1 LINVNHS
8 EKNNLITR
16 SITGTLFGLLVIFAI
31 MAGRWYFAALMLLA
45 GLLSLHELYRI
56 ILPGNRRMY
65 LAGMLSGLLIYSGI
79 TLMAM
84 ADTAHFVKWLAIA
97 LPGIPIVLIT
107 ALYQRN
113 SGAFTEAA
121 LAHTGAVYSVF
132 PLALLNL
139 INNPFIVQAEFGQLI
154 LLGFFL
160 LVWTNDTM
168 AYLTGMSFGKRKLFE
183 RHSPRKTWEGTLGG
197 IAFTIVAAWLLW
209 KYFGQLSLMQWMTMG
224 LLTAITGLY
233 GDLAES
239 MIKRGANIKDSGS
252 LLPGHGGVLDRF
264 DATLLAAP
272 VVVAYLILTS

>member
-1 LINVNHS
+1 VNYS
-8 EKNNLITR
+8 EKTNLVTR
-16 SITGTLFGLLVIFAI
+16 SITGAIFGLLIIFGI
-31 MAGRWYFAALMLLA
+31 LAGKWYFAALMLLA

-56 ILPGNRRMY
+56 VLAGNRRMY
-65 LAGMLSGLLIYSGI
+65 FAGMLAGILLYCSI

-84 ADTAHFVKWLAIA
+84 ADQAQLLKMLAIA

-113 SGAFTEAA
+113 SKAFTDAA
-121 LAHTGAVYSVF
+121 LAHTGAVYSLF
-132 PLALLNL
+132 PLALLNIL
-139 INNPFIVQAEFGQLI
+139 NMPHFFSTEFPQKI

-168 AYLTGMSFGKRKLFE
+168 AYITGISIGKHKLFE
-183 RHSPRKTWEGTLGG
+183 RHSPRKTWEGTIGG
-197 IAFTIVAAWLLW
+197 ILFTLLAAWLLW
-209 KYFGQLSLMQWMTMG
+209 RFFGQLTLIQWMVTG
-224 LLTAITGLY
+224 LLTAITGLF

-239 MIKRGANIKDSGS
+239 MIKREANIKDSGK

-272 VVVAYLILTS
+272 VVVAYLILSS